1 MVYPAISSIEELIFS
16 FFFVSD
22 LFTYQIDLCVFW
34 AFNISSISILLPSFF
49 LYSFSDA
56 ANAGYQNW
64 SKAHNMSQGTCV
76 ANTN

>member
-34 AFNISSISILLPSFF
+34 ALNISSIPILLPSFF
-49 LYSFSDA
+49 LYSFSD
-56 ANAGYQNW
+56 AGYQNW